1 MGDPL
6 SVVIL
11 VAAGGAAEPTTLAIE
26 RATNEALG
34 RSARVVVRESAG
46 APTDGEA
53 LAASTEAGEDA
64 AVEVT
69 WADAGHRLVMLR
81 VHLAGRARWLDRTIG
96 FGASDA
102 DGERGR
108 TIGFA
113 LASMLPEAAGGASD
127 APAPAFPAP
136 ALAPPS
142 PPAPELDES
151 RGPVGREL
159 RYALDLVGIG
169 AAGGAGEMQ
178 GGAGGALE
186 TFVSSRLSIRVGGA
200 VRAGPVEGAR
210 AWTLTLRGAAGL
222 AVRPWGDT
230 ASHGFAMALRAD
242 YVVESQSVTHYAP
255 DGPDVSTRSRLLS
268 GLDALIDAEWR
279 LARNAD
285 ALVGVGI
292 EEIFGTT
299 YIDLNGAR
307 VATLPP
313 FRAVAETGLRVRF

>member
-46 APTDGEA
+46 TPTDGEA
-53 LAASTEAGEDA
+53 LAAGAEAGEDA

-96 FGASDA
+96 FGAGDA

-113 LASMLPEAAGGASD
+113 LASMLPEAASD
-127 APAPAFPAP
+127 AAVSPFAPLPLVPA
-136 ALAPPS
+136 S
-142 PPAPELDES
+142 PPVPELGEG
-151 RGPVGREL
+151 RGAGGGEL
-159 RYALDLVGIG
+159 RYALDLVGVG

-178 GGAGGALE
+178 GGGGGALE

-200 VRAGPVEGAR
+200 VRAGPVEGAG
-210 AWTLTLRGAAGL
+210 AWALTLRGAAGL

-230 ASHGFAMALRAD
+230 ASHAFAMAFRAE

-255 DGPDVSTRSRLLS
+255 EGPDVSTRTRLLS

-279 LARNAD
+279 LGRNAD
-285 ALVGVGI
+285 ALVGAGI

-313 FRAVAETGLRVRF
+313 FRAVAEAGLRVRF